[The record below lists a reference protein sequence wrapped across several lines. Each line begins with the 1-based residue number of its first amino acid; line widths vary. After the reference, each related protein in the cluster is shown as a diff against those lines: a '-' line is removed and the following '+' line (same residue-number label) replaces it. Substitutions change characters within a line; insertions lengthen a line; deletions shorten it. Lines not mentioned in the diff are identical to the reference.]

1 MFGTLLHLWTTV
13 KIIIYPNSL
22 HLFTV
27 QSLRHPWL
35 NTQSPNIDTPVQ
47 CTRVTFVEKSIH
59 SFLNCLLGFLYIG
72 YKSRQGMSQQL
83 WQIFSP
89 FHYTVLYIQKQRSL
103 RLRNGWPPS
112 LCGRRG
118 LFLYHCGCHGVQQFS
133 GSRLSNF
140 LLGDRQGKKSFL
152 SSKSF

>member
-22 HLFTV
+22 HLFTISTS
-27 QSLRHPWL
+27 SLTEHTVAQFRHA
-35 NTQSPNIDTPVQ
+35 

-83 WQIFSP
+83 WQIVPP
-89 FHYTVLYIQKQRSL
+89 FHYTILYIQKQRSL

>member
-103 RLRNGWPPS
+103 RLRNGWPPRPLPLS
-112 LCGRRG
+112 LRLPWRSAIFWEP
-118 LFLYHCGCHGVQQFS
+118 LVQFS
-133 GSRLSNF
+133 FGGQARQEKLSF
-140 LLGDRQGKKSFL
+140 E
-152 SSKSF
+152 